1 MGVGELKVSN
11 LFGDGPIKVAYCA
24 KKKKK
29 KRALD
34 APQLIKLISMNQNKD
49 PNY

>member
-1 MGVGELKVSN
+1 MGELKISK

-24 KKKKK
+24 KKKK